1 MFFINGSRPRKTHL
15 LVRTLA
21 AAIGATALA
30 ATTGCSAIIAE
41 GGAGKNN
48 NSGDDSKTVAMLM
61 SDSTTSRWFQVDVP
75 NVTDALKDIDSEAKV
90 ISFNAESSP
99 DTQLSQARTAI
110 AQGAKVL
117 IIVSVDPTSA
127 GAIVDLAHEN
137 DVAVIA
143 YVHQITEAPIDYFVG
158 FDPIAIGNQEGQF
171 VADNTKPG
179 DNIVLINGWEATSLA
194 HEFREGY
201 LQVLQPLFDSGERT
215 MVGEAFTPEWLASEA
230 QSQTDAF
237 LAQSKNDVQAVLSEN
252 DQMAGGVIASLKT
265 AGLEGKVT
273 VTGLDAEPAALQRIL
288 LGTQAMTIYP
298 AFKTEATNAATI
310 AAAILE
316 GKTPSDSL
324 FAGHTVKTVDGESV
338 PWAVTETVVLTKE
351 NMQIVVDD
359 GYISQDDLCNGV
371 PAEGICG

>member
-1 MFFINGSRPRKTHL
+1 MFFTRGSRPPKAHL

-21 AAIGATALA
+21 VVLGTTALL
-30 ATTGCSAIIAE
+30 ATSGCGAIIAE
-41 GGAGKNN
+41 EGTGKND
-48 NSGDDSKTVAMLM
+48 NSGDDTKVVAMLM

-75 NVTDALKDIDSEAKV
+75 NVTDALEEIDPEAKV

-117 IIVSVDPTSA
+117 IVVSVDPTSA

-137 DVAVIA
+137 DVQVIA

-171 VADNTKPG
+171 VADNTKSG

-194 HEFREGY
+194 HVFREGY
-201 LQVLQPLFDSGERT
+201 LEVLQPLFDSGERT
-215 MVGEAFTPEWLASEA
+215 LIGEAFTPEWLASEA
-230 QSQTDAF
+230 QSQMDAF
-237 LAQSKNDVQAVLSEN
+237 LAQSGNDVQAVLSEN

-265 AGLEGKVT
+265 AGLEGKVM

-310 AAAILE
+310 AAAILNGE
-316 GKTPSDSL
+316 TPDESL
-324 FAGHTVKTVDGESV
+324 FGGEAVDTIDGETA
-338 PWAVTETVVLTKE
+338 PWAVTETVVVTKE
-351 NMQIVVDD
+351 NMQVVVDD
-359 GYISQDDLCNGV
+359 GYISLDTLCNGV
-371 PAEGICG
+371 PAEGVCG